1 MKKKNYDEV
10 SVIKSITK
18 KADVSVDYANKI
30 VQVKKDSNEVGNGT
44 GEKQIIFVII
54 VDIVILYLKL
64 LIVIEKLLIEN
75 LVMIMIEKLLK
86 KKENNLNLIWL
97 SLLKN

>member
-1 MKKKNYDEV
+1 MLLEV
-10 SVIKSITK
+10 LLK
-18 KADVSVDYANKI
+18 KADVSVDYVNKI
-30 VQVKKDSNEVGNGT
+30 IQFKEDSNEVGNVTWG
-44 GEKQIIFVII
+44 KYIIFVII
-54 VDIVILYLKL
+54 VDIFMLDLKL
-64 LIVIEKLLIEN
+64 LIIIEKLLIEN